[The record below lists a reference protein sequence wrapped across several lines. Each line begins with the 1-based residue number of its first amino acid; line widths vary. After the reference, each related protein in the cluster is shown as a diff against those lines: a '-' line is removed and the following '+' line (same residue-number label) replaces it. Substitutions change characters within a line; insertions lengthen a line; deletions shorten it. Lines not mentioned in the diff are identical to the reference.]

1 MRDLITLL
9 VRTFHVMDLKGSVKN
24 CAVASLPPGLVG
36 PPVFFCWPETS
47 GDLKFHVICCFF
59 VYKKKVGNFKQVDFW
74 GLES

>member
-1 MRDLITLL
+1 
-9 VRTFHVMDLKGSVKN
+9 MDLKGSVKN

-59 VYKKKVGNFKQVDFW
+59 CLQEKGGKLQT
-74 GLES
+74 S